1 MSNIYMTQP
10 VRKKHD
16 LCWEEEYLIGLVDH
30 ADKIKVMEVLGI
42 ANEVMTNATTHKY
55 LTQLLEKKYLKHVVG
70 DDKRVK
76 MVELTRSGI
85 RFLDEVSGV
94 AVSMP

>member
-1 MSNIYMTQP
+1 MNIYMTQP
-10 VRKKHD
+10 VRKKHG

-42 ANEVMTNATTHKY
+42 ANEVMTHATTHKY
-55 LTQLLEKKYLKHVVG
+55 LSQLLDKKYIKHVVG
-70 DDKRVK
+70 ADKRVK

-94 AVSMP
+94 AIPMP